1 MTDGPL
7 VIGGYTLVERIAVG
21 QIAEVY
27 TARRQRSEPLVC
39 LKRIRPDVLDKVEL
53 REAFQ
58 QEMALARQLR
68 HPNIVEVYDEGE
80 DDGEFFVMERVDGWT
95 LGALLDRVGTLDPRD
110 VAYLGA
116 SLCHAF
122 VYLHHSEPETEGRA
136 GRGPIAHCDVS
147 PSNIFVR
154 RNGAVKLADFGLAK
168 VLPHTGAELLTRS
181 RGQPRYYAPEQWL
194 GEKLGAKTD
203 LFALGLVLWHA
214 LIGHHPYAEGKP
226 LGRQR
231 GRVMLDGWIRQRT
244 IQNQRRSVADAAPRA
259 PAPLQ
264 GLVERLL
271 QPFDARI
278 ATAEDVLDVL
288 MPLASLRGDAELAA
302 RIAAKGAS

>member
-1 MTDGPL
+1 MTNGPP

-39 LKRIRPDVLDKVEL
+39 LKRIRPDVLDKPEL
-53 REAFQ
+53 RAAFQ

-68 HPNIVEVYDEGE
+68 HPNIVEVYDDGE
-80 DDGEFFVMERVDGWT
+80 DEGEFFVMERVDGWT

-122 VYLHHSEPETEGRA
+122 VYLHHSEPEAEGRA
-136 GRGPIAHCDVS
+136 RRDPIAHCDVS

-154 RNGAVKLADFGLAK
+154 RDGAVKLADFGLAK

-181 RGQPRYYAPEQWL
+181 RGQPLFYAPEQWL
-194 GEKLGAKTD
+194 GDPLGAKTD
-203 LFALGLVLWHA
+203 LFGLGLVLWCA
-214 LIGHHPYAEGKP
+214 LVGGSPYAEGKP
-226 LGRQR
+226 PGREI
-231 GRVMLDGWIRQRT
+231 MLNAWIEERT
-244 IQNQRRSVADAAPRA
+244 IQNDRRRVADVAPES
-259 PAPLQ
+259 P
-264 GLVERLL
+264 VELHGVIEGLL
-271 QPFDARI
+271 QPVDARTE
-278 ATAEDVLDVL
+278 TAEEVLDVL
-288 MPLASLRGDAELAA
+288 MPLASLRGDAEFAA